1 MSFFTIKHFLDPFT
15 VIVEGRYRR
24 VGVVS
29 GMCLG
34 RARYSLYISTVT
46 VESRVGGGG
55 THVVAGMCLATVRYS
70 LCVSTV
76 TVEVRD
82 G

>member
-1 MSFFTIKHFLDPFT
+1 MFPDGF
-15 VIVEGRYRR
+15 
-24 VGVVS
+24 
-29 GMCLG
+29 
-34 RARYSLYISTVT
+34 RYSLYISTVT
-46 VESRVGGGG
+46 VESRDGGGG

-76 TVEVRD
+76 TVEVRE